1 MAQEPIWPGSGSAV
15 SGNTPFGTFDDDS
28 TYQTEA
34 PKFADWCAKRLGYPL
49 MNVELQDK
57 QFYACLEE
65 SVTEYSA
72 QINQFNIKDNLL
84 NLQGQPTSSNLT
96 HKRVTPN
103 LGRNVFLSEA
113 YGTEAGVGGLV
124 DIKSGSID
132 IVSGSSDYDV
142 NALFAEVS
150 ESGNAIELRKIFYQ
164 EKPAVQRYFDP
175 YAGTGAG
182 TMNLLDQFGFGNYSP
197 AVSFLM
203 MPVYADMLR
212 MQAIELND
220 SIRKSSY
227 SFQLRNN
234 RLRIFPKPTNDY
246 KLHFNYVVRSDRD
259 NAMVTEYS
267 GSSDVI
273 SDFSN
278 VPYDNMTYGHI
289 NDVGRQWIR
298 KYGLALT
305 KELLGIIRSKY
316 GAIPIPGAETSLD
329 GDTLRTEA
337 SAEKE
342 VLVTQL
348 REMLEQ
354 TSRRA
359 LLEADKD
366 ESEFLQEKLKKVPY
380 PIYIG
385 KGCER
390 WQTHDFSEKKI
401 KTHLIEL
408 IKNLSVI

>member
-15 SGNTPFGTFDDDS
+15 SGNTPFGFYDTDS
-28 TYQTEA
+28 EFQTEA
-34 PKFADWCAKRLGYPL
+34 PKFASWCAQRLGYPL
-49 MNVELQDK
+49 MNVELQDS

-65 SVTEYSA
+65 SVSEYSA

-84 NLQGQPTSSNLT
+84 SLQGQSTSSNLT

-103 LGRNVFLSEA
+103 LGRSVFLSQA

-124 DIKSGSID
+124 EVKSGSVD
-132 IVSGSSDYDV
+132 IVSGSQTYDL
-142 NALFAEVS
+142 NALWADVS
-150 ESGNAIELRKIFYQ
+150 ESGNAIELQRVFY
-164 EKPAVQRYFDP
+164 EETPAVQRYFDP

-197 AVSFLM
+197 AVTFLM

-212 MQAIELND
+212 LQAIELND
-220 SIRKSSY
+220 QIRKSAY

-234 RLRIFPKPTNDY
+234 KLRIFPRPDSTY
-246 KLHFNYVVRSDRD
+246 KLHFEYVVRSDRD
-259 NAMVTEYS
+259 NALITEHS

-278 VPYDNMTYGHI
+278 VPYDNMKFTSI
-289 NDVGRQWIR
+289 NDVGKQWIR

-305 KELLGIIRSKY
+305 KELLGIVRSKY

-329 GDTLRTEA
+329 GDTLRSEA

-342 VLVTQL
+342 ALVTQL
-348 REMLEQ
+348 REILEQ
-354 TSRRA
+354 TSRKA
-359 LLEADKD
+359 LMEADKD

-385 KGCER
+385 
-390 WQTHDFSEKKI
+390 
-401 KTHLIEL
+401 
-408 IKNLSVI
+408 

>member
-15 SGNTPFGTFDDDS
+15 SGNTPFGFYDTDS
-28 TYQTEA
+28 EFQSEA

-65 SVTEYSA
+65 SVSEYSA

-84 NLQGQPTSSNLT
+84 SLQGQSTSSNLT

-103 LGRNVFLSEA
+103 LGRSVFLSQA

-124 DIKSGSID
+124 EVKSGSVD
-132 IVSGSSDYDV
+132 IVSGSQTYDL
-142 NALFAEVS
+142 NALWADVS
-150 ESGNAIELRKIFYQ
+150 ESGNAIELQRVFY
-164 EKPAVQRYFDP
+164 EETPAVQRYFDP

-182 TMNLLDQFGFGNYSP
+182 TMNLLDQFGFGDYSP
-197 AVSFLM
+197 AVTFLM

-212 MQAIELND
+212 LQAIELND
-220 SIRKSSY
+220 QIRKSAY

-234 RLRIFPKPTNDY
+234 KLRIFPRPDSTY
-246 KLHFNYVVRSDRD
+246 KLHFEYVVRSDRD
-259 NAMVTEYS
+259 NALITEHS

-278 VPYDNMTYGHI
+278 VPYDNMKFTSI
-289 NDVGRQWIR
+289 NDVGKQWIR

-305 KELLGIIRSKY
+305 KELLGIVRSKY

-329 GDTLRTEA
+329 GDTLRSEA

-342 VLVTQL
+342 ALVTQL
-348 REMLEQ
+348 REILEQ
-354 TSRRA
+354 SSRKA
-359 LLEADKD
+359 LMEADKD

-385 KGCER
+385 
-390 WQTHDFSEKKI
+390 
-401 KTHLIEL
+401 
-408 IKNLSVI
+408 